1 MARRTGLWTL
11 DMHAMSKHQRIL
23 WYESHHILQ
32 CISNQFPPLQSRIL
46 DGAPNPAKT
55 EAVWIHLNMHR
66 VAKKTSWLQTRTV
79 HAGCSKTDVLCVE
92 GTPWKI
98 NMEHNH
104 RGLEAISFLNGWFVG
119 SMLIFQKCSHLCKV
133 DTFGSSSWWSTNSTN
148 LHSQKCGAVT
158 PPRPV
163 GPVAKENRC
172 RLQTSICCLVQ
183 VTCPGD
189 GLFGA

>member
-1 MARRTGLWTL
+1 MNHITFCNVSQTNSLLFSPEYWMVR
-11 DMHAMSKHQRIL
+11 QIL
-23 WYESHHILQ
+23 
-32 CISNQFPPLQSRIL
+32 PKMRP
-46 DGAPNPAKT
+46 
-55 EAVWIHLNMHR
+55 VWIHLNMHR

-104 RGLEAISFLNGWFVG
+104 RGLEAFSFLNGWFVG
-119 SMLIFQKCSHLCKV
+119 SMLIFQGI
-133 DTFGSSSWWSTNSTN
+133 TFANRYIWTFKLMFMSQHIFTPKSSV
-148 LHSQKCGAVT
+148 LHPHGPS
-158 PPRPV
+158 
-163 GPVAKENRC
+163 PVAKENRC